1 MVWSST
7 LDTNMAPNV
16 ILSLDE
22 ATEGAPK
29 LALPLGDHC

>member
-1 MVWSST
+1 MVWSSV

-16 ILSLDE
+16 ILSLAE
-22 ATEGAPK
+22 TTEGGPQ